1 MPESPRRPVLA
12 VAAVLTAL
20 VILIIAAVGI
30 PVRADSGAAGVAVGS
45 DDVDAVLTRL
55 SGAYDAMKSFEA
67 QFIQTSSGIS
77 FPAPL
82 VQEGTLQVQ
91 KPNKLRW
98 EFKKPSPRLFL
109 SDGTQLWI
117 VDEAERTCTHY
128 SAMMESL
135 DRFLAVFN
143 GADRLVEHYKIS
155 LATGPE
161 SRSGADTLKLVPKVP
176 NGSVDTIYL
185 RVDSSTSMVTAVVT
199 MSAFGDR
206 TETVL
211 QGLVMGQDQP
221 VERFRWSPR
230 PDFQLIEAG

>member
-1 MPESPRRPVLA
+1 
-12 VAAVLTAL
+12 VLTAL

-30 PVRADSGAAGVAVGS
+30 PVRADSGAAGMAVG
-45 DDVDAVLTRL
+45 DADVDAVLTRL
-55 SGAYDAMKSFEA
+55 NTAYGVMQSFEA
-67 QFIQTSSGIS
+67 QFTQTSSGIS

-98 EFKKPSPRLFL
+98 EFKKPNPRLFL

-143 GADRLVEHYKIS
+143 GADRLVQHYKIS
-155 LATGPE
+155 LAVGSE
-161 SRSGADTLKLVPKVP
+161 STAGADTLKLVPKVP
-176 NGSVDTIYL
+176 DGSVDAIYL
-185 RVDSSTSMVTAVVT
+185 RVDSISSMVTAVVT

-211 QGLVMGQDQP
+211 QGIVMGKDQP
-221 VERFRWSPR
+221 AENFRWSIR
-230 PDFQLIEAG
+230 PDFQFIEAG